1 MASAAVLLL
10 EECRDAQRR
19 TEVRQR
25 LHDRFHRW
33 LERVEDHVK
42 APTPPLEAWTA
53 AVLAQPRPTNG
64 TGSAKRSQPRTPAMT
79 AELTDRVWTLREVLL
94 FRVPPWPQL
103 QELQV
108 ATEHDDRE
116 TERAKCARRQAKRAQ
131 SGPGPPM

>member
-53 AVLAQPRPTNG
+53 AVLAQPRPANG
-64 TGSAKRSQPRTPAMT
+64 MG
-79 AELTDRVWTLREVLL
+79 
-94 FRVPPWPQL
+94 
-103 QELQV
+103 
-108 ATEHDDRE
+108 
-116 TERAKCARRQAKRAQ
+116 
-131 SGPGPPM
+131 

>member
-10 EECRDAQRR
+10 EECREAQRR

-25 LHDRFHRW
+25 LHDRFDRW

-94 FRVPPWPQL
+94 FRVPP
-103 QELQV
+103 
-108 ATEHDDRE
+108 
-116 TERAKCARRQAKRAQ
+116 
-131 SGPGPPM
+131 

>member
-64 TGSAKRSQPRTPAMT
+64 MGSAKRSQPRTPAMI

-94 FRVPPWPQL
+94 FRVPP
-103 QELQV
+103 
-108 ATEHDDRE
+108 
-116 TERAKCARRQAKRAQ
+116 
-131 SGPGPPM
+131 

>member
-25 LHDRFHRW
+25 LHDRFDRW

-116 TERAKCARRQAKRAQ
+116 TERAKRARRQAKRAQ

>member
-1 MASAAVLLL
+1 MGSAAVLSL

-25 LHDRFHRW
+25 LHDRFDCW

-42 APTPPLEAWTA
+42 APTPPLEALTA

-79 AELTDRVWTLREVLL
+79 AELTDRVWSLREVLL
-94 FRVPPWPQL
+94 FRVPPWPQP

-116 TERAKCARRQAKRAQ
+116 TERAKYARRQAKRAQ

>member
-19 TEVRQR
+19 TEVRQC

-53 AVLAQPRPTNG
+53 AVLA
-64 TGSAKRSQPRTPAMT
+64 PAAADERDGLSKT
-79 AELTDRVWTLREVLL
+79 
-94 FRVPPWPQL
+94 
-103 QELQV
+103 V
-108 ATEHDDRE
+108 AASDAGDDR
-116 TERAKCARRQAKRAQ
+116 
-131 SGPGPPM
+131 